1 MKRILISQLSLC
13 IRPASFMKVRMT
25 SLVLLIVFLFT
36 CASQAKVRIKDIA
49 QVEGTSKTWLIG
61 YGLVVGLEGT
71 GDGKGTRFTVQS
83 LANMMQRMG
92 INVSAEKV
100 KVKNV
105 AAVMVTA
112 KVSPSDK
119 KGSTIDV
126 TVSSLGDATSLQGG
140 ILLLTPLVSSDGAFY
155 AMAQG
160 PVSIGGFNV
169 QVEEGSKIMNNYTLV
184 GRVPGGGVVQREVES
199 PYEEHK
205 VITVSLKYPDYTT
218 AYRVAKS
225 INEGLK
231 YSTVPTNDGTILVY
245 VPDSQQGQGNW
256 IKSISDIEGLE
267 VEPDEVARV
276 VINERTGTIVAGQF
290 VTISPVALA
299 HGNLNIEIKATPYVS
314 QPAPFS
320 LGRTVETKQKELYAQ
335 EEKAR
340 IVFLEET
347 ASVKNIASA
356 LNAVGATP
364 RDIIAIFQ
372 ALKEAGALRAELVI
386 L

>member
-1 MKRILISQLSLC
+1 MKSKTVCLL
-13 IRPASFMKVRMT
+13 
-25 SLVLLIVFLFT
+25 LLIFFLLSI
-36 CASQAKVRIKDIA
+36 APQAKVRIKDIA
-49 QVEGTSKTWLIG
+49 SVEGTNETSLIG

-71 GDGKGTRFTVQS
+71 GDGKSTVFTAQS
-83 LANMMQRMG
+83 LVNMMQKMG
-92 INVSAEKV
+92 INIPAEKV

-112 KVSPSDK
+112 KLSPVNK

-140 ILLLTPLVSSDGAFY
+140 QLLLTPLVSSNGTLY
-155 AMAQG
+155 AVAQG

-169 QVEEGSKIMNNYTLV
+169 QVEEGSKIVNNYTLV
-184 GRVPGGGVVQREVES
+184 GRVPNGAMVQRELDAPLQDE
-199 PYEEHK
+199 K
-205 VITVSLKYPDYTT
+205 VVTVSLKYPDYTT
-218 AYRVAKS
+218 AYRTALC
-225 INEGLK
+225 INKQSKG
-231 YSTVPTNDGTILVY
+231 SAVPMDAGTILVY
-245 VPDSQQGQGNW
+245 LPQDSQALGSRVQF
-256 IKSISDIEGLE
+256 ISDIEGLE

-276 VINERTGTIVAGQF
+276 VINERTGTIVAGQY

-299 HGNLNIEIKATPYVS
+299 HGNLNIEIRTTPYVS
-314 QPAPFS
+314 QPSPFS
-320 LGRTVETKQKELYAQ
+320 LGKTVVTKETQLSAQ

-347 ASVKNIASA
+347 ASVKNIAAA

-372 ALKEAGALRAELVI
+372 ALKAAGALRAELVI

>member
-1 MKRILISQLSLC
+1 MQSIYD
-13 IRPASFMKVRMT
+13 RPAPFSAGLSISRKTRIGNII
-25 SLVLLIVFLFT
+25 LLLFFLFT
-36 CASQAKVRIKDIA
+36 SASEAKVRIKDIA
-49 QVEGTSKTWLIG
+49 RVQGASETSLIG

-71 GDGKGTRFTVQS
+71 GDGKGTKFTIQS
-83 LANMMQRMG
+83 LVNMMQRMG

-105 AAVMVTA
+105 AAAMVTA
-112 KVSPSDK
+112 KISPSDK
-119 KGSTIDV
+119 KGSAIDV

-140 ILLLTPLVSSDGAFY
+140 VLLLTPLVSSDGVLY

-160 PVSIGGFNV
+160 AVSIGGFNV
-169 QVEEGSKIMNNYTLV
+169 QVEEGSKIVNNYTLV
-184 GRVPGGGVVQREVES
+184 GRVPGGAVVQREIET

-205 VITVSLKYPDYTT
+205 VINVSLKYPDYTT
-218 AYRVAKS
+218 AYRVAES
-225 INEGLK
+225 INREFK
-231 YSTVPTNDGTILVY
+231 NSAVPTSQAAVTIY
-245 VPDSQQGQGNW
+245 IPEDQQSPGNW
-256 IKSISDIEGLE
+256 IKLISDIEGLE

-299 HGNLNIEIKATPYVS
+299 HGSLNIEIKSTPYVS

-320 LGRTVETKQKELYAQ
+320 LGKTVATKEKQLYAE

-347 ASVKNIASA
+347 ASVKNIAAA

>member
-1 MKRILISQLSLC
+1 MKTKISC
-13 IRPASFMKVRMT
+13 
-25 SLVLLIVFLFT
+25 LVLLMFLIFSI
-36 CASQAKVRIKDIA
+36 ASQAKVRIKDIA
-49 QVEGTSKTWLIG
+49 SLQGTSETSLIG

-71 GDGKGTRFTVQS
+71 GDGKSTIFTVQS
-83 LANMMQRMG
+83 LVNMMQRMG
-92 INVSAEKV
+92 VNVPVEKV

-105 AAVMVTA
+105 AAVMVTS
-112 KVSPSDK
+112 KISPVNR

-126 TVSSLGDATSLQGG
+126 VVSSLGDATSLQGG
-140 ILLLTPLVSSDGAFY
+140 TLLLTPLVSSNGTLY

-160 PVSIGGFNV
+160 PISIGGFNV
-169 QVEEGSKIMNNYTLV
+169 QVEEGSKIVNNYTLV
-184 GRVPGGGVVQREVES
+184 GRVPNGAMVQRELDAPLQDE
-199 PYEEHK
+199 K

-218 AYRVAKS
+218 AYRTADC
-225 INEGLK
+225 INKQSKG
-231 YSTVPTNDGTILVY
+231 SAVPMDAGTILVY
-245 VPDSQQGQGNW
+245 LPEDKQSLGSRVEF
-256 IKSISDIEGLE
+256 ISEIEGLE

-276 VINERTGTIVAGQF
+276 VINERTGTIVAGQY

-299 HGNLNIEIKATPYVS
+299 HGNLNIEIRTTPYVS
-314 QPAPFS
+314 QPSPFS
-320 LGRTVETKQKELYAQ
+320 LGKTVVTKESQLSAQ

-347 ASVKNIASA
+347 ASVKNIAAA

-372 ALKEAGALRAELVI
+372 ALKEAGALRAELII